1 MSYLIGMYIY
11 YHGNNLVVFGITKGA
26 RDEELKNEGLK
37 RPDEI
42 DPSLVNPKLIAEVK
56 KQEELENQPTWE
68 DLMRHAM
75 IESQK
80 QTYKLQQSGEIE
92 NTIFD
97 HTPDAVMDEIEES
110 NSIDLDFFNSLNGF

>member
-1 MSYLIGMYIY
+1 
-11 YHGNNLVVFGITKGA
+11 
-26 RDEELKNEGLK
+26 
-37 RPDEI
+37 
-42 DPSLVNPKLIAEVK
+42 
-56 KQEELENQPTWE
+56 
-68 DLMRHAM
+68 MRHAM

>member
-56 KQEELENQPTWE
+56 KQEELDELTDRYKRVMAEFEN
-68 DLMRHAM
+68 
-75 IESQK
+75 
-80 QTYKLQQSGEIE
+80 YKKRSSKSTNMGR
-92 NTIFD
+92 FD
-97 HTPDAVMDEIEES
+97 ATCNDWITKANV
-110 NSIDLDFFNSLNGF
+110 